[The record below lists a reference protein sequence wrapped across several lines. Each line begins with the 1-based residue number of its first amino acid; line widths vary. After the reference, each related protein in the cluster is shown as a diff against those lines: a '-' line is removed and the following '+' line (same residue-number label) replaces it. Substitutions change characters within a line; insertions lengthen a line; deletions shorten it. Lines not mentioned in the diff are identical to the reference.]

1 MGYSALAGFC
11 DPQAGGYNSRSD
23 RGDPM
28 NWLKPAR
35 SLMAAIL
42 LLPGATALAQDKA
55 EAPPF
60 RVYDAG
66 ELPPERYTVV
76 KRIWA
81 GTWRASFWVPT
92 RIELAD
98 AIENLTAQAVDAG
111 ADGVVN
117 LHCLSDPGSNN
128 EYFCYGLA
136 IKLKPPAFATR
147 QPPVPPD
154 SSKP

>member
-1 MGYSALAGFC
+1 
-11 DPQAGGYNSRSD
+11 
-23 RGDPM
+23 M
-28 NWLKPAR
+28 NWLKPTR
-35 SLMAAIL
+35 SLIAAIL
-42 LLPGATALAQDKA
+42 LLPGAGAVAQDKA
-55 EAPPF
+55 EPPPV
-60 RVYDAG
+60 RVYDPA
-66 ELPPERYTVV
+66 ELTLDRYTVI

-98 AIENLTAQAVDAG
+98 AIEILKAQAADAG

-117 LHCLSDPGSNN
+117 LHCLSDPGWND

-136 IKLKPPAFATR
+136 IKLKPPASATWR
-147 QPPVPPD
+147 PLVLPD